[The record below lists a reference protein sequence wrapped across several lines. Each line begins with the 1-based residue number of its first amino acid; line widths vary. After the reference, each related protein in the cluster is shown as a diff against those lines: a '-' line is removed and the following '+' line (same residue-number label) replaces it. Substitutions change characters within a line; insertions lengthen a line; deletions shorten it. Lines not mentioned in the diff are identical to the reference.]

1 MSSCSNLSDRSSTDS
16 TGKSSSI
23 SYPHEKHLFII
34 VGAKHRGQRKYGTSK
49 RPSIMQPATKPAAPP
64 KRELQKSTPKTAKEF
79 IDTRWPKVGKVHLL
93 NFPECLLFI
102 FAHCR
107 ICLTTC
113 LDSGACSVLRM
124 ILKLLQKT
132 ILCTWIR
139 NRGKRS

>member
-16 TGKSSSI
+16 TGKSSSLL
-23 SYPHEKHLFII
+23 SSRENTLFIN

-79 IDTRWPKVGKVHLL
+79 IDTRWPKVGNSLPF
-93 NFPECLLFI
+93 NSECLL

-113 LDSGACSVLRM
+113 LVSGACSALRM

-132 ILCTWIR
+132 TLSTWTR